1 MMGKL
6 NLVNSPR
13 TNETLELNVKLETS
27 HIYIYI
33 HNKKICV
40 RMSIIYIY
48 INEYITYNIYIY
60 ICLIVDLS
68 LFFSSGCDYIWLY
81 LVI

>member
-13 TNETLELNVKLETS
+13 TNETLELNMKLETS
-27 HIYIYI
+27 YIYIYL
-33 HNKKICV
+33 CV
-40 RMSIIYIY
+40 CVCQYNIYSIYIYNIIYIY
-48 INEYITYNIYIY
+48 YNTY

-68 LFFSSGCDYIWLY
+68 LFFSSGCGYIWLY